1 MISIFRLFPI
11 TLPTFL
17 SDLDYLNFKRQTQK
31 KDLYY
36 RFNFRWNFARIAR
49 RVTKK
54 SLLLRAFAK
63 AGENAILGS
72 EWGLGTL
79 LVWLGSA
86 KIRSVQHSAVAVTWQ
101 SPAHFVCSSLA
112 LSSPDSALGN
122 AAAVGAATPG
132 CRRHSQSSMRWTS
145 VGFWVKM
152 VPPPKPRR
160 LYGGATTAKAVV
172 CLA

>member
-1 MISIFRLFPI
+1 MLCLHFLLVFWLFKFQKANPKKEKSS
-11 TLPTFL
+11 FL
-17 SDLDYLNFKRQTQK
+17 K
-31 KDLYY
+31 Y

-49 RVTKK
+49 RATKK

-86 KIRSVQHSAVAVTWQ
+86 KIRSVQHSAFVAVTWQ
-101 SPAHFVCSSLA
+101 SRAHFVCSSLA

-152 VPPPKPRR
+152 VPPPPPRR
-160 LYGGATTAKAVV
+160 LYGAAATAKAVV